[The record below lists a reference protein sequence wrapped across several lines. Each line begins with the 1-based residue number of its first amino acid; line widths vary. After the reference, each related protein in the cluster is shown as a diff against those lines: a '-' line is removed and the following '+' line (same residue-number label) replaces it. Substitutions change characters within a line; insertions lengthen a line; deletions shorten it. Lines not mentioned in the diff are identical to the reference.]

1 MPKLE
6 AYHRDLPYSYAPGIF
21 PATECL
27 RACPDRCLRLLVHS
41 RAGESEGVGRL
52 AEACEAAGIRVEQA
66 DRALERIVRKE
77 NCYAAM
83 VFAKREADLDA
94 AAAHVV
100 LHRPADAGNAGAVL
114 RTCLALGVEQVAI
127 LRPAVDIYE
136 PRAVR
141 ASMGA
146 MLRVNVRHF
155 DDFDGYRAAFP
166 GHALYPFM
174 LAGSVPVE
182 TAAREARAPYAL
194 VFGNEAS
201 GLPDA
206 FAGYG
211 QSVRIP
217 QSDKVDSLNLAAA
230 AAIGVYAFQ
239 RRARSAMI
247 GKEEV

>member
-1 MPKLE
+1 MPKLQ
-6 AYHRDLPYSYAPGIF
+6 AYRRDLPYSYAPGIF

-41 RAGESEGVGRL
+41 RAGESEGAGRL
-52 AEACEAAGIRVEQA
+52 AEACERAGIRVERA
-66 DRALERIVRKE
+66 DRALERIARKE

-83 VFAKREADLDA
+83 VFAKLEADLDA
-94 AAAHVV
+94 NAAHVV
-100 LHRPADAGNAGAVL
+100 LHQPADGGNAGAVL

-127 LRPAVDIYE
+127 IRPAVDIYE
-136 PRAVR
+136 PRVVR

-155 DDFDGYRAAFP
+155 SDFDAYRAAFP
-166 GHALYPFM
+166 AHALYPFM
-174 LAGSVPVE
+174 LAGDLPLE
-182 TAAREARAPYAL
+182 RAAGEARATYAL

-217 QSDKVDSLNLAAA
+217 QSGKVDSLNLAAA
-230 AAIGVYAFQ
+230 VAIGVYAFQ
-239 RRARSAMI
+239 LHA
-247 GKEEV
+247 GEEGV